1 MFLKKFP
8 SAALVLAVCGAA
20 NHAQPAAQ
28 PAPLYQITQS
38 ISLGAPE
45 QWDYLAY
52 DAQSR
57 RLFAAHGSGI
67 DVVDGAGGRLLGKIA
82 VPGSNGIAIVE
93 AVGKGYAGSRTNK
106 TVVVFDLQTLKV
118 LKELP
123 AGEDTDAVVYD
134 PASRRVFVMQ
144 GDPHNITVIDTAG
157 DTLLTPVALDGQPEF
172 AAADGRG
179 KLFVNIVDKNEVQRI
194 DTKTA
199 KVDATWP
206 ISECQRPHGLAI
218 DPAHQRLFAS
228 CVNQR
233 LLVLDSA
240 DGKVIASLP
249 IGKGS
254 DAAAY
259 DPVRK
264 RVFSSNF
271 DGTLSVIQQDTPTHY
286 IALGDVPTHDMARTM
301 AVNPETGRIYL
312 TAAERVEAD
321 PKAGDPRKRFT
332 VRPGSVV
339 VLFADPAS

>member
-1 MFLKKFP
+1 MFLKKLPF
-8 SAALVLAVCGAA
+8 AALAALAIGGAA
-20 NHAQPAAQ
+20 AGAPQ
-28 PAPLYQITQS
+28 PAPLYKITQS
-38 ISLGAPE
+38 VSLGAPE

-67 DVVDGAGGRLLGKIA
+67 DVIDGANGRLLGKIA
-82 VPGSNGIAIVE
+82 VPGANGMAIVAE
-93 AVGKGYAGSRTNK
+93 VGKGYAGSRTHK
-106 TVVVFDLQTLKV
+106 AVLVFDLKTLEV

-123 AGEDTDAVVYD
+123 ADEDTDAVVYD

-144 GDPHNITVIDTAG
+144 GDPHSIAVIDTAG
-157 DTLLTPVALDGQPEF
+157 DAVLAPVALDGQPEF

-179 KLFVNIVDKNEVQRI
+179 KLFVNITDKNEIQRI

-206 ISECQRPHGLAI
+206 ISQCQRPHGLAI
-218 DPAHQRLFAS
+218 DPADHRLFAS
-228 CVNQR
+228 CVNQL

-240 DGKVIASLP
+240 DGKVIATLP

-271 DGTLSVIQQDTPTHY
+271 DGTLSVIQQDTPTRY
-286 IALGDVPTHDMARTM
+286 VTLGDLSTHAMARTM
-301 AVNPETGRIYL
+301 ALNPQTGRVYL
-312 TAAERVEAD
+312 TAADRVEVD
-321 PKAGDPRKRFT
+321 PKATDPRKRFA
-332 VRPGSVV
+332 VQPGSVV
-339 VLFADPAS
+339 VLFADPTS